1 MLSRMS
7 TADEVTA
14 FVNNQGYPGP
24 VRAGLA
30 GLTGSE
36 LWALTPVDLKQ
47 SGLSRLRAISL
58 YRILHAHDD
67 PPSEYM
73 CPITHDV
80 MKEAMFLVG
89 DGHSYD
95 KWALAKWLDG
105 GATTS
110 PLTGAPLT
118 EGGREQIPNYA
129 LRSAIERFGTT
140 LRPIQP
146 QAALI
151 EHICQAAAAHVAI
164 TTEGMNKGCNYAE
177 LQQRTMQAQE
187 LARGALRRC
196 VVRRDYP
203 NVPDGLTAIWLAR
216 ELLLARR
223 AGECVSLRCYRR
235 PGGAWAAT
243 ALYCDTVFID

>member
-14 FVNNQGYPGP
+14 FVNNHGYPGP

-95 KWALAKWLDG
+95 KWALANLSKL
-105 GATTS
+105 
-110 PLTGAPLT
+110 LTKPT
-118 EGGREQIPNYA
+118 
-129 LRSAIERFGTT
+129 
-140 LRPIQP
+140 PIQP
-146 QAALI
+146 FGLKNYEGGVTNSTRQLLGASLKIGNYAGSAHFACSATDSGFDAIVGVPWLRKNNATLNLG
-151 EHICQAAAAHVAI
+151 AAAKDRMI
-164 TTEGMNKGCNYAE
+164 IRPPGMP
-177 LQQRTMQAQE
+177 
-187 LARGALRRC
+187 
-196 VVRRDYP
+196 VVRISA
-203 NVPDGLTAIWLAR
+203 VHKLVTLPDVR
-216 ELLLARR
+216 RRRR
-223 AGECVSLRCYRR
+223 AHGRR
-235 PGGAWAAT
+235 AAPHRGRAHWAHGACGTDYDRAQPWRGRVRVRT
-243 ALYCDTVFID
+243 LL